1 MNKSDEA
8 YKTIGEVVKILNL
21 KSRSGQKN
29 PTYTIR
35 YWEKEFKQIK
45 PKVLS
50 GNRRYYDKSNIDL
63 LKKIKFLL
71 KDQGMTI
78 NGVRKILNKSDTND
92 LDEISNKSIRADNL
106 RNKILNIS
114 SKKYIFTYRKK
125 KFINIPKVLHYP
137 NGGFLDKHVDF
148 NYNNDSN
155 FIIVTSQKK
164 FHFDKGGLSYEI
176 NKKYIDVEDFLQIGD
191 IVCND
196 YEIKHGVKKIRLK
209 KSQIGRFSLVL
220 SMHQL

>member
-78 NGVRKILNKSDTND
+78 NGVKKLLNSSHSNN
-92 LDEISNKSIRADNL
+92 LDEISNKSIKADNL
-106 RNKILNIS
+106 RNKISNIS
-114 SKKYIFTYRKK
+114 K
-125 KFINIPKVLHYP
+125 
-137 NGGFLDKHVDF
+137 
-148 NYNNDSN
+148 
-155 FIIVTSQKK
+155 IIK
-164 FHFDKGGLSYEI
+164 D
-176 NKKYIDVEDFLQIGD
+176 
-191 IVCND
+191 
-196 YEIKHGVKKIRLK
+196 LK
-209 KSQIGRFSLVL
+209 NLK
-220 SMHQL
+220 